1 MKYKKNVI
9 VPINY
14 ELDIPIPKINN
25 LFDTKNQVYPENEKS
40 ENKNFFQKLKN
51 FNVNKKSKTD
61 NKDKIIKIN
70 KCIKINFEDDKINID
85 NNKIIVKSF
94 GDLDN

>member
-14 ELDIPIPKINN
+14 DLDIPIPKINN
-25 LFDTKNQVYPENEKS
+25 LFDTKNQVYSENEKS

-51 FNVNKKSKTD
+51 FNSNKTSKTD

-70 KCIKINFEDDKINID
+70 KCIKINVEDNKINID

-94 GDLDN
+94 GD

>member
-14 ELDIPIPKINN
+14 DLDIPIPKINN

-51 FNVNKKSKTD
+51 FNVNKTSKTD

-70 KCIKINFEDDKINID
+70 KCIKINVEDNKINID

-94 GDLDN
+94 GDLDK